1 MLLGLLDAVV
11 FSSLWLA
18 LTAAALLAAASAA
31 LGTTADPRAVGLA
44 FFGTLVIYNLD
55 RLRDLERDRATS
67 PQRSAFVVLLRSA
80 LTAPRAAAMLAALG
94 LGLAAGPRVTA
105 LLLPALAAGLA
116 HRRLK
121 RFAFAKPFYL
131 VGAWLLVVVGV
142 PACMA
147 PDPER
152 IGWTTAV
159 LGTAILAN
167 AIASNLRDP
176 EAGAARNDPARALAI
191 ARLLALLGVAAAAI
205 APAAVRSLAPVP
217 AATLLALLLF
227 RSTERYGLVAV
238 DGALLGGALL
248 AIALTG
254 PGG

>member
-1 MLLGLLDAVV
+1 
-11 FSSLWLA
+11 
-18 LTAAALLAAASAA
+18 
-31 LGTTADPRAVGLA
+31 
-44 FFGTLVIYNLD
+44 
-55 RLRDLERDRATS
+55 
-67 PQRSAFVVLLRSA
+67 
-80 LTAPRAAAMLAALG
+80 
-94 LGLAAGPRVTA
+94 VTA

-121 RFAFAKPFYL
+121 RFAFAKPFSL